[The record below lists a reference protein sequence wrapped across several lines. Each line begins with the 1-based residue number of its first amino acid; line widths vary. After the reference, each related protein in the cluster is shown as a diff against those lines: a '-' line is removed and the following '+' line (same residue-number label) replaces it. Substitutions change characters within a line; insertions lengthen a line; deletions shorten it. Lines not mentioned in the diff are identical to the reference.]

1 MFVRV
6 ALTLF
11 ALFCFSWTFAE
22 NITAEQALQLAQ
34 TFVGGQ
40 KSGPNGRYYSPG
52 MTPQLTQA
60 KKVSGLY
67 VFNIAND
74 GGFIIVSND
83 DRTTPILGFGGSGH
97 LDPDNMPSNMR
108 AWLQGYADEIVWL
121 QTHDVKPS
129 RMSKAPQ
136 RLGTHSTDA
145 IAPMVTTTW
154 NQGWPYN
161 NLCPNYSGSN
171 RSATGCVATAMAQV
185 MKYHEWPQDAT
196 TSVPG
201 YTSRSYNL
209 TLPTL
214 PAVTFDWANMQN
226 DYLGGETS
234 VQQTAVA
241 TLMKYCGYSVQM
253 DYGPSSG
260 SNTNLVAE
268 ALVNYYDYNAT
279 TQFVT
284 RGHYTYANWIDLI
297 YYELAHKRP
306 VVYGGMS
313 TGGGHEF
320 VCDGYKYENGTDF
333 FHINWGWGGVSD
345 NYFVLSA
352 LDPDEQGIGGSSST
366 DGFYYGQDAVIGI
379 QPSTGTGTIADIT
392 PNEIN
397 LAIIDAYANPS
408 TVLLGQSVDMVVKV
422 TNNSQAP
429 YDGDIMLYEE
439 TGIYE
444 DILAKV
450 IYMEPGETKEYVF
463 TFTPT
468 ELGSYSFVPLR
479 NDFYYFEV
487 PQEHK
492 ITLEV
497 VEEMAEIPEGLTVCD
512 GTVTNRNIPAYIYYF
527 DDYARSQFVIPAA
540 DLVVME
546 GGSIKSISFYTN
558 SSSTFTTD
566 SPVDVYMKEVNY
578 TTINA
583 FETKESATIVYQG
596 KLRNVKLSNNSG
608 LMTITLSTPYN
619 YEGGNLLIG
628 IENTADAGYKD
639 VSFYGKNAEGAS
651 ISGYDS
657 NSLNNVTPTQ
667 QNFLPKTTFAYE
679 ASSITSKRPTN
690 LEASEIGPRSA
701 ILSWTENSNPA
712 ATAWVVAYK
721 AGGEENF
728 TEVNA
733 DSNPYTLIGLTPE
746 TEYTVK
752 VRPVADNDVI
762 KWSNEISFTTGIA
775 FPVPTAV
782 TANHITATTADIA
795 WAGNAEANSY
805 NLRYR
810 GAPVSGNTLTKD
822 FEDSAMGEWTT
833 IDADGDGYDW
843 VLGSASG
850 GIYLSEGGSL
860 AGSGHN
866 NSQDFATSGSFSNV
880 VGALNPDNYLV
891 SPLITLGG
899 SISFYAWAQDADYSA
914 EHFGVA
920 VSTTSNT
927 DPAAFTT
934 IQEWTMTS
942 AGTPASAKR
951 RTLGS
956 FGLFTVDLSAYAGQ
970 TGYVA
975 IRHFNCTD
983 QFMLN
988 IDDIVIE
995 EPGEDAGEWIE
1006 VNNVTSPYT
1015 ITELTPETKYIVE
1028 VLAVYDEGESKWV
1041 KTSFT
1046 TLEDVL
1052 TPSALAVS
1060 NVTWGTA
1067 DLNWTENGDATAWE
1081 VCLNGDEE
1089 NLIAADSNPFTVEG
1103 LTPETEYTAK
1113 VRAARGDKKSKW
1125 SNEVIFTTDLRFH
1138 APTDLVVS
1146 NVTATTAEIGWTADA
1161 AATGAVLEYANT
1173 EDVPLEFTEYKYDN
1187 GTYATSVGLGNG
1199 NSFRWGVMFPAG
1211 SYTGKTL
1218 SKVSVYDPA
1227 AMTGS
1232 VTIYNDGQTAPEN
1245 PVATVP
1251 ITFTGINNFIDIEIN
1266 TTIDDTKNVWVIFN
1280 NESGTD
1286 YPAACSSDNFDDV
1299 NGRWVELSSSWY
1311 DLADLGVPEYCFM
1324 IRAEIGST
1332 DFSALDWT
1340 SVADVTSPYKL
1351 TGLTPETAYTVRVKS
1366 IFEGGESKWTSTS
1379 FTTNELLE
1387 LADDAADNSVII
1399 ADNEGKFLNVM
1410 LAGHTLYKDGKWNT
1424 ICLPFNVTIEGS
1436 VLEGA
1441 IARELTAAE
1450 IDGNGEDKAI
1460 LNLTFSETAS
1470 TLVAGTP
1477 YLIRWTDGEDI
1488 ENPVFEGV
1496 TIDNTDRGFVSGSGN
1511 TRVSFL
1517 GNYDAI
1523 SFTDDNKDGILL
1535 LGSNN
1540 ELRYA
1545 REGAGLGAC
1554 RAYFKIGED
1563 GNTARIT
1570 AFSIDFGD
1578 ETTGIR
1584 SIENE
1589 SLTKDNDDAWYTL
1602 DGRKLEGKPVMKGV
1616 YINKGNRIMI
1626 K

>member
-1 MFVRV
+1 MEHFYTKNMFVRV

-83 DRTTPILGFGGSGH
+83 DRTTPILGFGGSGY

-108 AWLQGYADEIVWL
+108 AWLQGYADEIAWL

-129 RMSKAPQ
+129 RMSKAPR

-226 DYLGGETS
+226 DYQGGETS

-397 LAIIDAYANPS
+397 LALIDAYANPS

-422 TNNSQAP
+422 TNNSQDP

-463 TFTPT
+463 TFTPM

-512 GTVTNRNIPAYIYYF
+512 GTVTNKQIPAYIYYF

-540 DLVVME
+540 DLVARE
-546 GGSIKSISFYTN
+546 GGRIKSISFYTN
-558 SSSTFTTD
+558 SGSTFTTD

-583 FETKESATIVYQG
+583 FEAKEGATMVYQG
-596 KLRNVKLSNNSG
+596 KLRNVKLSNSSG
-608 LMTITLSTPYN
+608 LMTITLNTPYS
-619 YEGGNLLIG
+619 YDGGNLLIG

-733 DSNPYTLIGLTPE
+733 DTNPYTLTGLAPE

-782 TANHITATTADIA
+782 TANHVTATTADIS
-795 WAGNAEANSY
+795 WTGNDDATSY
-805 NLRYR
+805 NLRYATDSSEDFFEGFENGLDQWTVVR
-810 GAPVSGNTLTKD
+810 NGEGNGNTDWQIVNSNTVFSNSIPAHGGDYVVMSRSWASSAYNVDNWLISPQVDLGGTMTYWVMDDGNYHEHYDIYVSTTTTDLSAFTKVY
-822 FEDSAMGEWTT
+822 EPGNASGEWT
-833 IDADGDGYDW
+833 
-843 VLGSASG
+843 
-850 GIYLSEGGSL
+850 
-860 AGSGHN
+860 
-866 NSQDFATSGSFSNV
+866 
-880 VGALNPDNYLV
+880 
-891 SPLITLGG
+891 
-899 SISFYAWAQDADYSA
+899 
-914 EHFGVA
+914 EH
-920 VSTTSNT
+920 
-927 DPAAFTT
+927 
-934 IQEWTMTS
+934 
-942 AGTPASAKR
+942 
-951 RTLGS
+951 
-956 FGLFTVDLSAYAGQ
+956 TVNLSAYAGK
-970 TGYVA
+970 TGYIA
-975 IRHFNCTD
+975 FRLIDND
-983 QFMLN
+983 QDFLF
-988 IDDIVIE
+988 IDDITITA
-995 EPGEDAGEWIE
+995 PSTTSDWTT
-1006 VNNVTSPYT
+1006 VNDVASPYT

-1028 VLAVYDEGESKWV
+1028 VQAVYDEGESKWV

-1138 APTDLVVS
+1138 APTDLAAS

-1545 REGAGLGAC
+1545 REDSGLGAC

-1563 GNTARIT
+1563 GNAARVT
-1570 AFSIDFGD
+1570 AFNIDFGD
-1578 ETTGIR
+1578 ETTGIV
-1584 SIENE
+1584 SIDY
-1589 SLTKDNDDAWYTL
+1589 SPLTIDNSAGEWYSI
-1602 DGRKLEGKPVMKGV
+1602 DGRKLKGKPTMKGV